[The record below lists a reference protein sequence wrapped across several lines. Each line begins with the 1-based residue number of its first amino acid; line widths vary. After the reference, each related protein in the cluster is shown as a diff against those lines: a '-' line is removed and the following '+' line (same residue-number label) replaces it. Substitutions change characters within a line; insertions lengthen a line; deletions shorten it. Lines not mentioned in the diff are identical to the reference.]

1 MHRYS
6 ILVVEDD
13 AVTRTTLQH
22 FLTSMG
28 HLITGMV
35 SSAEECFEHLEAA
48 GPDRTD
54 LVLMDI
60 MLDGE
65 MDGREAAV
73 RVASEYNLPVIF
85 LTGLSPED
93 VIGDHDTPAAC
104 YIHKPV
110 HKSELAA
117 NIQLTVRNHRMEQE
131 LRESEHRYRSL
142 FDNAVAGIYQATP
155 EGRVIDAN
163 SSFARILGYDSAAEA
178 VESLRDLGVQYYDE
192 AGRWSKIV
200 QRLEREG
207 ELVREQSAVLGR
219 DGDLIWVS
227 EHLRAIPDG
236 QGNIACIVAVVLDIT
251 ERKEAEENMRLTTN
265 LLHQTVDSLPVPLV
279 LTDLDSNIILHNQP
293 FADCYCNNGS
303 LESLNLADVLPKALH
318 AQCAQAF
325 SRFLASSGQA
335 LTVEATDDVP
345 AVTVSPYRDAED
357 QLIGALVIIR
367 NPVLET

>member
-22 FLTSMG
+22 FLTGME
-28 HLITGMV
+28 HRITGMV
-35 SSAEECFEHLEAA
+35 SSAKECFKQLDAA
-48 GPDRTD
+48 GSERID

-73 RVASEYNLPVIF
+73 RIASEYDLPVIF

-93 VIGDHDTPAAC
+93 VIGDHDTSAAC

-117 NIQLTVRNHRMEQE
+117 NIQLTVRNHRMEKQ

-155 EGRVIDAN
+155 EGRVTDAN
-163 SSFARILGYDSAAEA
+163 SSFARILGYDSPTEA
-178 VESLRDLGVQYYDE
+178 VASLRDLGVQYHDE
-192 AGRWSKIV
+192 PGRWRRIV
-200 QRLEREG
+200 QRLELEG

-236 QGNIACIVAVVLDIT
+236 QGNIAFIVSVVLDIT

-293 FADCYCNNGS
+293 FESRFSNNGS
-303 LESLNLADVLPKALH
+303 LESRNLAEVLPEALH
-318 AQCAQAF
+318 AQCVQAF
-325 SRFLASSGQA
+325 SRFLASSGAA
-335 LTVEATDDVP
+335 LTVEATDDAP
-345 AVTVSPYRDAED
+345 AVIISPYKDADE
-357 QLIGALVIIR
+357 QLIGALILIR
-367 NPVLET
+367 NPAKGT